1 MIAKCSTTQKL
12 DFLRDRHFF
21 CVYFNILLY
30 VNKKIN
36 IWGEDPK
43 KLYCVAQPHPPLQQL
58 SHNRTFQAER
68 KISGIS

>member
-1 MIAKCSTTQKL
+1 MLLIII
-12 DFLRDRHFF
+12 FF

-36 IWGEDPK
+36 IWDEDAK

-58 SHNRTFQAER
+58 SYNRTFQAEG